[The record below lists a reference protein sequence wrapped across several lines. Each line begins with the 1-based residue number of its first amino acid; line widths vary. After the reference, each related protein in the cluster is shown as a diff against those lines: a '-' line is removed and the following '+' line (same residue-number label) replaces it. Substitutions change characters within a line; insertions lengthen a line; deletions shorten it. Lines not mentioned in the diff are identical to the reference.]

1 MTHFMLN
8 FYAVG
13 TLSGQVY
20 DKLIFPL
27 PIQSDSIKN
36 SVWVS
41 RETKA
46 TDDYLAHYNQHRKA
60 EYLDPEMQEV
70 ASKTGKNG
78 FGTFPVIFIS

>member
-46 TDDYLAHYNQHRKA
+46 TDGYLAHDNQHGKA
-60 EYLDPEMQEV
+60 EYLDPQ
-70 ASKTGKNG
+70 
-78 FGTFPVIFIS
+78 I